1 MVSLKLLEVFFFPLL
16 ILASVVGL
24 TVFFKKQHDKGI
36 IALLF
41 ILSSLI
47 AFGISIEYKKVTA
60 AEMRF
65 SPQRAHVVESGYQ
78 QK

>member
-1 MVSLKLLEVFFFPLL
+1 MVSLKLMEIFFFPLL

-47 AFGISIEYKKVTA
+47 AFGISMEYKKVTA

-65 SPQRAHVVESGYQ
+65 SSQRTQVVESGYK